1 MSMKKKSGNNIF
13 VMVVCILA
21 FAALFMLQRKFNSGH
36 LMAYNGLISQVM
48 VIVSTILVIAASKK
62 GFIAGI
68 IINLSAAVWVGLMT
82 LRTFMGSKGA
92 SKDLSSAKEELLA
105 AQGELASATD
115 GVVTA
120 EAELAAAQAEGIPE
134 KIAGLTEK
142 LEGLK
147 GQVGGL
153 TGKVTGLSE
162 KVEGLTD
169 KVDGLTTAVQA
180 QLPGILIPI
189 CTAITIAII
198 YIYLSRTQKMHE
210 ELSESYETLMETNR
224 IIKEKDEKLTYLA
237 YYDLLTGMPNRQ
249 LFIDKLED
257 NISKQAPCVVIYT
270 DIDDFKKINDVY
282 GHNVGDAM
290 LIAYAERLKRFCGE
304 INFVSRIGGD
314 EFGIILNG
322 NLNESA
328 VLEYIEKIRG
338 IIAEPVEVNG
348 ALFRITMSYG
358 IAFYPQDGRSTVE
371 IFRCTDVAVFNA
383 KANGKDRPYFFS
395 QQSQY
400 MR

>member
-13 VMVVCILA
+13 VMIVCILA

-62 GFIAGI
+62 GFIAGM

-105 AQGELASATD
+105 AQGELAA
-115 GVVTA
+115 A
-120 EAELAAAQAEGIPE
+120 EVARDVAQAELTAAQAEGIPD

>member
-1 MSMKKKSGNNIF
+1 MSIKKKSGNNIF
-13 VMVVCILA
+13 AMVVCILA
-21 FAALFMLQRKFNSGH
+21 FVALFMIQGRLTKDN
-36 LMAYNGLISQVM
+36 LMSYNGLVSQAM
-48 VIVSTILVIAASKK
+48 VVVSTILVISVSKK
-62 GFIAGI
+62 GFITGLI
-68 IINLSAAVWVGLMT
+68 LNLFAAVWVGIMT
-82 LRTFMGSKGA
+82 VGKFMDSKAA
-92 SKDLSSAKEELLA
+92 SKDLSAAKDELA
-105 AQGELASATD
+105 AAENALKAANDEL
-115 GVVTA
+115 V
-120 EAELAAAQAEGIPE
+120 AAQAEGIAE

-142 LEGLK
+142 
-147 GQVGGL
+147 VA
-153 TGKVTGLSE
+153 
-162 KVEGLTD
+162 GLTD
-169 KVDGLTTAVQA
+169 KHDGLLNAA
-180 QLPGILIPI
+180 KSQLPGILTPI
-189 CTAITIAII
+189 CTIVTIAII
-198 YIYLSRTQKMHE
+198 YIYLSKTHKMNQ
-210 ELSESYETLMETNR
+210 ELTESYENLMETNR

-237 YYDLLTGMPNRQ
+237 YYDILTGMPNRQ

-257 NISKQAPCVVIYT
+257 NIRKQAPCAVIYT
-270 DIDDFKKINDVY
+270 DIDDFKKINDIY

-304 INFVSRIGGD
+304 INFAGRIGGD

-338 IIAEPVEVNG
+338 IISEPVEVNG

-400 MR
+400 IRG

>member
-1 MSMKKKSGNNIF
+1 MSIKKKSGNNIF
-13 VMVVCILA
+13 AMIVCILA
-21 FAALFMLQRKFNSGH
+21 FVALFMIQGRLTKDN
-36 LMAYNGLISQVM
+36 LMSYNGLVSQAM
-48 VIVSTILVIAASKK
+48 VVVSTILVISASKK
-62 GFIAGI
+62 GFITGLI
-68 IINLSAAVWVGLMT
+68 LNLFAAVWVGIMT
-82 LRTFMGSKGA
+82 VGKFMDSKAA
-92 SKDLSSAKEELLA
+92 SKDLSAAKDELA
-105 AQGELASATD
+105 AAENALKAANDEL
-115 GVVTA
+115 V
-120 EAELAAAQAEGIPE
+120 AAQAEGIAE

-142 LEGLK
+142 
-147 GQVGGL
+147 VAGL
-153 TGKVTGLSE
+153 TGKVTGLGE
-162 KVEGLTD
+162 KVAGLTD
-169 KVDGLTTAVQA
+169 KHDGLLNAA
-180 QLPGILIPI
+180 KSQLPGILTPI
-189 CTAITIAII
+189 CTIVTIAII
-198 YIYLSRTQKMHE
+198 YVYLSRTQKMNK
-210 ELSESYETLMETNR
+210 ELTESYENLMETNR

-237 YYDLLTGMPNRQ
+237 YYDILTGMPNRQ

-257 NISKQAPCVVIYT
+257 NISKQAPCAVIYT
-270 DIDDFKKINDVY
+270 DIDDFKKINDIY

-304 INFVSRIGGD
+304 INFAGRIGGD

-338 IIAEPVEVNG
+338 IISEPVEVNG

-400 MR
+400 IRG

>member
-1 MSMKKKSGNNIF
+1 MSIKKKSGNNIF
-13 VMVVCILA
+13 AMVVCILA
-21 FAALFMLQRKFNSGH
+21 FVALFMIQGRLTKDN
-36 LMAYNGLISQVM
+36 LMSYNGLVSQAM
-48 VIVSTILVIAASKK
+48 VVVSTILVISASKK
-62 GFIAGI
+62 GFITGLI
-68 IINLSAAVWVGLMT
+68 LNLFAAVWVGIMT
-82 LRTFMGSKGA
+82 VGKFMDSKAA
-92 SKDLSSAKEELLA
+92 SKDLSAAKDELA
-105 AQGELASATD
+105 AAENALKAANDEL
-115 GVVTA
+115 V
-120 EAELAAAQAEGIPE
+120 AAQAEGIAE

-142 LEGLK
+142 
-147 GQVGGL
+147 VA
-153 TGKVTGLSE
+153 
-162 KVEGLTD
+162 GLTD
-169 KVDGLTTAVQA
+169 KHDGLLNAA
-180 QLPGILIPI
+180 KSQLPGILTPI
-189 CTAITIAII
+189 CTIVTIAII
-198 YIYLSRTQKMHE
+198 YIYLSKTHKMNQ
-210 ELSESYETLMETNR
+210 ELTESYENLMETNR

-237 YYDLLTGMPNRQ
+237 YYDILTGMPNRQ

-257 NISKQAPCVVIYT
+257 NIRKQAPCAVIYT
-270 DIDDFKKINDVY
+270 DIDDFKKINDIY

-304 INFVSRIGGD
+304 INFAGRIGGD

-338 IIAEPVEVNG
+338 IISEPVEVNG

-395 QQSQY
+395 HQSQY
-400 MR
+400 IRG